1 MKKSV
6 YKSYVIAR
14 DKGETPK
21 GGWGRAY
28 GIGQPTIGRL
38 RRKAGEGKLAG
49 WDVGV
54 VGKAL
59 EMMARNKRAA

>member
-6 YKSYVIAR
+6 HKSYLTAR
-14 DKGETPK
+14 SKGETPK

-28 GIGQPTIGRL
+28 GVGQPAVGWL